1 MLRQIYVIL
10 KDEIIYQK
18 HYGKGLDASLF
29 ENILPKIKTDAFSN
43 YGSEINAY
51 DFFKFKISYI
61 VDKDLNLMII
71 FVSGLTDNYDRIKI
85 ELSNLK
91 NDLVNF
97 HGNAIKDG
105 VDIVLGED
113 MEPILDAIHRNLR
126 PKISIVGFAG
136 VGKTTITNLIKSEEI
151 PMEHIPT
158 ITGDVATI
166 KLGKL
171 HFLLW
176 DFAGQEQYS
185 HLWTKFIRK
194 SDAVLLITDSSFD
207 NVEKSKY
214 FKDLISQEAPHSSSA
229 IIGNKQDLT
238 TAIDIGMIE
247 NLMEVKAYPMIAIEK
262 ANKIKIIRIIAEL
275 LEIDP
280 EVSTLLKPLFDRE
293 KLISYAKE
301 ALDTGNLKEA
311 LNSYK
316 KVSELCI
323 EVGDETMALEYQEK
337 FTNLNNLVDHS
348 VDLFEAIN

>member
-71 FVSGLTDNYDRIKI
+71 FVSGLTDNYDRIKT
-85 ELSNLK
+85 ELSNFK
-91 NDLVNF
+91 NELVNF
-97 HGNAIKDG
+97 YGNAIKDG

-113 MEPILDAIHRNLR
+113 MELILDEIHRNLP

-136 VGKTTITNLIKSEEI
+136 VGKTTITNLIKSEKI

-176 DFAGQEQYS
+176 DFAGQEQFS
-185 HLWTKFIRK
+185 HLWNKFIRK

-214 FKDLISQEAPHSSSA
+214 FKDLISQEAPHSRTA

-262 ANKIKIIRIIAEL
+262 ANKIKIIRIIADL

-280 EVSTLLKPLFDRE
+280 EVSPLLKPLFDRE
-293 KLISYAKE
+293 NLISYAKE
-301 ALDTGNLKEA
+301 ALDTDNLEEA

-316 KVSELCI
+316 KISELCI

-348 VDLFEAIN
+348 VDLFEAIS

>member
-71 FVSGLTDNYDRIKI
+71 FVSGLTDNYNQIKT
-85 ELSNLK
+85 ELSNFK
-91 NDLVNF
+91 NELVNF
-97 HGNAIKDG
+97 YGNAIKDG

-113 MEPILDAIHRNLR
+113 MELILDEIHRNLP

-136 VGKTTITNLIKSEEI
+136 VGKTTITNLIKSEKI

-176 DFAGQEQYS
+176 DFAGQEQFS
-185 HLWTKFIRK
+185 HLWNKFIRK

-207 NVEKSKY
+207 NVEKSKF
-214 FKDLISQEAPHSSSA
+214 FKDLISQEAPLSSSA

-262 ANKIKIIRIIAEL
+262 ANKIKIIRIIADL

-280 EVSTLLKPLFDRE
+280 EVSPLLKPLFDRE
-293 KLISYAKE
+293 NLISYAKE
-301 ALDTGNLKEA
+301 ALDTDNLEEA

-316 KVSELCI
+316 KINELCI

-337 FTNLNNLVDHS
+337 FTNLNNLIEHS
-348 VDLFEAIN
+348 VD